1 MTKSRILRS
10 IGLGLLVVLIA
21 GGVWGYRQVAPF
33 ARIGSTYIAKQY
45 CSCVFVAGRSDASC
59 RSDFE
64 PDIDKFSITADR
76 SALPARGKVTARL
89 AMFAGEATYA
99 DGFGC
104 TVAK

>member
-1 MTKSRILRS
+1 MTKSRIWSL
-10 IGLGLLVVLIA
+10 LGLVLLAALIA
-21 GGVWGYRQVAPF
+21 GGVWGYRQVAPY

-59 RSDFE
+59 RTDFE
-64 PDIDKFSITADR
+64 PDIDKFSVTADR
-76 SALPARGKVTARL
+76 SALPTRGKVTARL
-89 AMFAGEATYA
+89 AVFTGEATFA